1 MRKKM
6 KIHEIE
12 RTKLNISTALIC
24 QIVTV
29 ICGIIAPRFLLKAFG
44 SSIYGISV
52 SITQF
57 LSYITLLESGIGGV
71 ARAELYGPLAREDHR
86 RTSAVYHAVKRF
98 FMGVALAFLAYTVVL
113 GIVYKDIAHVETFSR
128 GYLFALVLIISLST
142 LAKYMGGMANLTLIV
157 ADRRQYINHFITT
170 GMTIANTVA
179 IVILVNMKADL
190 LWVKLGSSVI
200 FVMRPVMYSLYVKKH
215 YTLPKVSP
223 GEAKL
228 PQKWTGIGQH
238 IAYFLHTNTDVVLL
252 TLFADTSLVAVYA
265 VYNMVIGNIRSI
277 TESFSSGMEAE
288 FGRCIAQ
295 GQYDQLKQAYRR
307 FKTLLVSISMLL
319 FCCTGILIV
328 PFVKLYTA
336 GITDADY
343 IQPIFSMILLMAEA
357 VNCMVLPCSCM
368 AVAANHIKQTKMGA
382 YGEAV
387 INVCLSCALIF
398 WEPLLGVA
406 IATLVATIFRAVY
419 YLRYAAKHFLKMP
432 VWRCLATFSASLAA
446 LWGGIV
452 LGRMLLDRVII
463 DNYFQWALAGA
474 VTFLILVIPTAFFYV
489 QRSKR

>member
-1 MRKKM
+1 M
-6 KIHEIE
+6 KIHEKK

-24 QIVTV
+24 RIVIV
-29 ICGIIAPRFLLKAFG
+29 ICGFIAPRFLLKAFG

-113 GIVYKDIAHVETFSR
+113 GIVYKDVAHVETFSR
-128 GYLFALVLIISLST
+128 GYLFALVMIISLST
-142 LAKYMGGMANLTLIV
+142 LGKYMGGMANLTLIV
-157 ADRRQYINHFITT
+157 ADRRQYVNHFITI
-170 GMTIANTVA
+170 GMTIANTAA
-179 IVILVNMKADL
+179 IVILVNMKIDL

-200 FVMRPVMYSLYVKKH
+200 FVVRPVMYSLYVKKH
-215 YTLPKVSP
+215 YTLPPVPS

-252 TLFADTSLVAVYA
+252 TLFADTNLVAIYA

-295 GQYDQLKQAYRR
+295 GQYDQLKQVYRR
-307 FKTLLVSISMLL
+307 FKTLLVSISILL

-343 IQPIFSMILLMAEA
+343 IRPTFSMILLIAEA

-382 YGEAV
+382 YGEAA
-387 INVCLSCALIF
+387 INICLSCALIF

-406 IATLVATIFRAVY
+406 IATLVATIFRAIY
-419 YLRYAAKHFLKMP
+419 YQCYAAKHFLR
-432 VWRCLATFSASLAA
+432 VSIWRCLAAFSVSMVV
-446 LWGGIV
+446 LWGGV
-452 LGRMLLDRVII
+452 ALGRMLLEQVLI
-463 DNYFQWALAGA
+463 DNYFKWALAVV
-474 VTFLILVIPTAFFYV
+474 VTFLILAIPAVFFYV
-489 QRSKR
+489 QCSKR